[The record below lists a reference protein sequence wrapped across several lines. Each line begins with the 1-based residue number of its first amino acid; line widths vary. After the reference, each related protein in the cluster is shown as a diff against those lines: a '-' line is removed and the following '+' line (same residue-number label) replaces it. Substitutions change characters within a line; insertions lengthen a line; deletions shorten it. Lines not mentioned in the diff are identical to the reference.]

1 MVRMFLDRVHP
12 ILLLEDEPDDASFVR
27 RALEKGQIANELVV
41 CTTVKEAKQFI
52 EDADESKVP
61 ALAIVDLF
69 LPNGETGLDFT
80 AWLRQREPPAS
91 RIPVM
96 MFSVSNAEK
105 HRLDAAA
112 LRSVTFLTKPVTEE
126 SLAAAAQALG
136 FVVTTTVA
144 GGHVKRVIEPR

>member
-1 MVRMFLDRVHP
+1 MFLDRVHP

-27 RALEKGQIANELVV
+27 RALEKSQIANELIVF
-41 CTTVKEAKQFI
+41 TTVQQAKQFI
-52 EDADESKVP
+52 ETANDARVP
-61 ALAIVDLF
+61 ALAIVDLY

-80 AWLRQREPPAS
+80 GWLRQRESPAS
-91 RIPVM
+91 GIPVM

-105 HRLDAAA
+105 HRLEASA